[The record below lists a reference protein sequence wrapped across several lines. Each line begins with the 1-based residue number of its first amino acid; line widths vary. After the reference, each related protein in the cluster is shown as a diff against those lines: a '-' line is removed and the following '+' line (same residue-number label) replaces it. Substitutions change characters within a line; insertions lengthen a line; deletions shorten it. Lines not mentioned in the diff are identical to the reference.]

1 MSKGTVHSAL
11 QSNWFREWMRNVCP
25 RRTKE
30 SRRDFLWEMLANVIT
45 WIPFRSC
52 IELDYLRHQR
62 GYMSSITRLHAI
74 FGSVLYSDISAIY
87 FGKELYEDFYIKVRS
102 IEFFLQFLWA
112 LLYHWL
118 INDDSKNHWKQ
129 RMEMFE
135 EWVVLLGQ
143 IIHLLLLIVNFFFT

>member
-25 RRTKE
+25 GRTKE

-45 WIPFRSC
+45 WIPVRSC

-62 GYMSSITRLHAI
+62 GFMSSITRLHVM
-74 FGSVLYSDISAIY
+74 FGSVLYSAISAIY
-87 FGKELYEDFYIKVRS
+87 FGKELYEEFYIKVRS

-118 INDDSKNHWKQ
+118 I
-129 RMEMFE
+129 F
-135 EWVVLLGQ
+135 LFQ
-143 IIHLLLLIVNFFFT
+143 IIMWTMMIVKTIENRERRCLRSGLFS